1 VATITNVAIS
11 GDGPDYTVTLKD
23 GRSRIIHA
31 WPVPEDAQVYVD
43 AVEVEMMIR
52 ELADKLRGD

>member
-31 WPVPEDAQVYVD
+31 WPVPENAQVYVD
-43 AVEVEMMIR
+43 AVEIDMMLT
-52 ELADKLRGD
+52 ELAAARKGD